1 MKEIKAYVRSQKV
14 DEVIEALEAAG
25 ARDITL
31 IRVDAIGPLADPDA
45 ARHHLVR
52 LHREKYSAIAK
63 LEIVCADEEATVF
76 VDVIQERG
84 HTGASGD
91 GRIFVSHI
99 DRAVNIRTGTEGEQA
114 L

>member
-1 MKEIKAYVRSQKV
+1 MKEIKAYVRAQKV

-45 ARHHLVR
+45 AKHHLVR

-63 LEIVCADEEATVF
+63 LEIVCTDEEATTV
-76 VDVIQERG
+76 VDVIRQHSR
-84 HTGASGD
+84 TGASGD
-91 GRIFVSHI
+91 GRIFVSPI